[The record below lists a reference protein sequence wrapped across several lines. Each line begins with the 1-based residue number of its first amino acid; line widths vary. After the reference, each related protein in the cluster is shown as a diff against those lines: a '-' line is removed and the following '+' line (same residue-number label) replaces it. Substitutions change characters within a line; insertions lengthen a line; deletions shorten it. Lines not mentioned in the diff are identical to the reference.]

1 MNFLTL
7 SGWTQPSDALARIIP
22 DAAYFDYSD
31 YPSPEASFAGLAPFA
46 NVSQVVAWSM
56 GGQLALKAIQA
67 GVLSPKKL
75 TLIAV
80 PYQFVADSRV
90 KAAMDPVTFAQFR
103 ENYVHHPARSK
114 TRFHGLIAKGDQ
126 HHARV
131 MAALG
136 HHQEVEHTSRWLPW
150 LDALASDSF
159 YGQDVSRI
167 PPTLL
172 IHGENDVIVPV
183 AQSKHLAN
191 ALPYAR
197 LKIWSD
203 CGHAPHLHDPIAFHR
218 LVQSHHDD

>member
-1 MNFLTL
+1 MNILTL
-7 SGWTQPSDALARIIP
+7 SGWTQPSDALAQIIP
-22 DAAYFDYSD
+22 HAGYFDYSD
-31 YPSPEASFAGLAPFA
+31 YPNPESSFAGLAPFA
-46 NVSQVVAWSM
+46 NVPHVVAWSM
-56 GGQLALKAIQA
+56 CGQLALKAIQA
-67 GVLSPKKL
+67 GVLNPKKL

-90 KAAMDPVTFAQFR
+90 KAAMDPLIFAQFR
-103 ENYVHHPARSK
+103 ENYAHHPARSK

-136 HHQEVEHTSRWLPW
+136 HHREVEHTPRWLPW

-159 YGQDVSRI
+159 YRVDLSRL
-167 PPTLL
+167 PPSLI
-172 IHGENDVIVPV
+172 IHGENDMIVPV

-191 ALPYAR
+191 ALSCATLEVWP
-197 LKIWSD
+197 D